1 MQSSVRSR
9 IKKYRWLY
17 VFLIPGVVI
26 LFLFAYMPIFGMVMA
41 FQQYDPVSGFL
52 GSPWVGFDN
61 FIKVFNSPT
70 FGRAMRNTIV
80 ISLLKLA
87 FGFTLPIIVS
97 LLINEIRHQ
106 RFKKIAQTTIY
117 VPNFV
122 SWVIAA
128 GIWYSLLGE
137 AGIVNDLLMKLGVTG
152 TPILFMQSKTMFYP
166 IIIFTDIWK
175 SLGYNTIFYM
185 SAFAAI
191 QPELYEAAQIDGATR
206 LQRALHITLPSVAN
220 TIMLLF
226 ILQIGGLLNAG
237 FDQMWTMSNLAVRE
251 IADILD
257 TAVLRSLTSGSISDL
272 STGAALGLFK
282 SVIGFA
288 LFAITNTMA
297 KKLDQGSLV

>member
-137 AGIVNDLLMKLGVTG
+137 TGIVNDLLMKLGVTG

>member
-106 RFKKIAQTTIY
+106 RFKKITQTTIY

-137 AGIVNDLLMKLGVTG
+137 TGIVNDLLMKLGVTG

>member
-106 RFKKIAQTTIY
+106 RFKKITQTTIY